1 METKVVHV
9 DPGRLEDFEKE
20 LTQAAEIIKRGGL
33 VAFPTETVYGLG
45 ANALDSTAAERIYSA
60 KGRPSDNP
68 LIIHIAKKE
77 DYEKYCIIENVEA
90 FEKLKEKFVPG
101 PVTIIQKKRDIIPH
115 TVTAGMDTVA
125 VRLPSHPV
133 ARRLIELSGV
143 PIAAPSANTSGR
155 PSPTKACHV
164 IEDMMGRVDMIIDG
178 GECEVGLESTIVLL
192 KKEGVTLLRPG
203 GVTLEMLEDTLGN
216 ITVDKA
222 VKGKLEAGE
231 KPLAPGMKYR
241 HYAPR
246 ASVIILKG
254 EDKDVVS
261 FMKSALDD
269 SATGLICY
277 REDGIEES
285 DRVEILGSKRD
296 EGEMAHR
303 LFDALR
309 AFDSKEEIKR
319 VYARLPEDSNLGLAI
334 VNRLIKASGYTVVEV
349 K

>member
-1 METKVVHV
+1 METKIVHV
-9 DPGRLEDFEKE
+9 DPDRVKDFDEVLCE
-20 LTQAAEIIKRGGL
+20 AAEIIKRGGL

-45 ANALDSTAAERIYSA
+45 ANALDSTASERIYSA

-77 DYEKYCIIENVEA
+77 DYEKYCIPENKEA
-90 FEKLKEKFVPG
+90 FEKLVERFVPG
-101 PVTIIQKKRDIIPH
+101 PITIIQKKRDIIPD

-155 PSPTKACHV
+155 PSPTRACHV
-164 IEDMMGRVDMIIDG
+164 IEDMMGKVDMIIDG
-178 GECEVGLESTIVLL
+178 GECDVGLESTIVLL
-192 KKEGVTLLRPG
+192 KNDGVTLLRPG
-203 GVTLEMLEDTLGN
+203 GVTLEMLKDTLGEVR
-216 ITVDKA
+216 VDRA
-222 VKGKLEAGE
+222 VKNKLEEGE

-246 ASVIILKG
+246 ASVVILKG
-254 EDKDVVS
+254 DDSHVIS
-261 FMKSALDD
+261 FMKNALGED
-269 SATGLICY
+269 SVGLICY

-285 DRVEILGSKRD
+285 ARVEILGSKNDRS
-296 EGEMAHR
+296 EMAHR

-309 AFDSKEEIKR
+309 AFDSKKNIKT
-319 VYARLPEDSNLGLAI
+319 VYARLPEDSDIGLAI

>member
-1 METKVVHV
+1 METKIVRI
-9 DPGRLEDFEKE
+9 DPERVEDFEGALRE
-20 LTQAAEIIKRGGL
+20 AAEIIKRGGL

-45 ANALDSTAAERIYSA
+45 ANALDSGAAERIYSA

-77 DYEKYCIIENVEA
+77 DYEKYCIPENSEA
-90 FEKLKEKFVPG
+90 FEKLKGRFVPG
-101 PVTIIQKKRDIIPH
+101 PITIIQKKRDIIPD

-125 VRLPSHPV
+125 VRLPSHPI
-133 ARRLIELSGV
+133 AKRLIELSGV

-192 KKEGVTLLRPG
+192 KKDGVTLLRPG
-203 GVTLEMLEDTLGN
+203 GVTLEMLEEAVGEVQ
-216 ITVDKA
+216 VDRA
-222 VKGKLEAGE
+222 VKGKLEEGE

-246 ASVIILKG
+246 ASVVILKG
-254 EDKDVVS
+254 EDGAVVS
-261 FMKSALDD
+261 FMKSALKEE
-269 SATGLICY
+269 SNGVICY
-277 REDGIEES
+277 REDGI
-285 DRVEILGSKRD
+285 DGGGRVEILGSKKD
-296 EGEMAHR
+296 KSEMAHR

-309 AFDSKEEIKR
+309 AFDSKEEIKK
-319 VYARLPEDSNLGLAI
+319 VYARLPEDSDLGLAI
-334 VNRLIKASGYTVVEV
+334 VNRLIKASGYTVIEV